1 MNRGNANYIG
11 FVNSNP
17 KVPLSQAI
25 ENAKI
30 ELATYAVI
38 KSDETL
44 VDTNNAQTTEG
55 NSLPFSITFNMS
67 GTVSVVLTIAVYEGY
82 LHVYKNDVFVGLLQ
96 DANSPLIVDIER
108 GDSLTFSV
116 TGIAAE
122 TTGKLYANSLFI
134 LGTIIK
140 IGKYGLIEVIE

>member
-38 KSDETL
+38 KSDET
-44 VDTNNAQTTEG
+44 
-55 NSLPFSITFNMS
+55 FSR
-67 GTVSVVLTIAVYEGY
+67 YY
-82 LHVYKNDVFVGLLQ
+82 
-96 DANSPLIVDIER
+96 
-108 GDSLTFSV
+108 
-116 TGIAAE
+116 
-122 TTGKLYANSLFI
+122 
-134 LGTIIK
+134 
-140 IGKYGLIEVIE
+140 